1 MSLRVFDVR
10 LLAVLSFALLAIGV
24 APAFADEDVNVEQ
37 HHVRM
42 HRTYHHPRP
51 MPVYVRQTVPMRVPV
66 PVAVPQPYPVP
77 LVQEPT
83 YQPYYVQ
90 AAPAPVY
97 SGCGNCGSAYV
108 APAPVYSGCGNCG
121 SAYVAPAPV
130 YSGCGNCGS
139 AYVAPAPVYSGCGNC
154 GGGYVPT
161 SYCSEQ
167 SYDGQ
172 CTAAPAYAGAWPNRS
187 YNRSG
192 CAWAGG
198 RWYCR

>member
-24 APAFADEDVNVEQ
+24 APAFADEDVNVER

-42 HRTYHHPRP
+42 HRTYTNYHHPRT
-51 MPVYVRQTVPMRVPV
+51 VYVQRTVRVPV
-66 PVAVPQPYPVP
+66 PVPVPVAAAPEPYPVP

-97 SGCGNCGSAYV
+97 SGCG
-108 APAPVYSGCGNCG
+108 GC
-121 SAYVAPAPV
+121 A
-130 YSGCGNCGS
+130 
-139 AYVAPAPVYSGCGNC
+139 APAPVYSGCGNC
-154 GGGYVPT
+154 GGAYVAPAPVYSGCGGCGGGYVPT
-161 SYCSEQ
+161 SYCAGQ
-167 SYDGQ
+167 PYDGQ
-172 CTAAPAYAGAWPNRS
+172 CTTTPTYAGAWGRGS

-192 CAWAGG
+192 CAWAGR